1 MGDSMGD
8 SMGDWMNDYLRLQT
22 PVGGDVGKSSTG
34 DEASQERADENHFET
49 KLKSVL
55 ITFWQN

>member
-1 MGDSMGD
+1 
-8 SMGDWMNDYLRLQT
+8 MNDYLRLQN

-34 DEASQERADENHFET
+34 DEASQEGADENHFET

-55 ITFWQN
+55 ITF